1 MSTETSGGAFA
12 HRPGGWKD
20 LSLRR
25 SGRLVERHLLIYR
38 HTPGVLV
45 AEIFEPLLY
54 LLAIGVGIGH
64 LVGDVPGV
72 EDSADGYS
80 AFVAPALLATAAMNG
95 AMNETT
101 FNLLR
106 KLRVDRI
113 YDSVLTTP
121 MTVSD
126 IALGEVCWAV
136 LRGTLTSTGFLAVI
150 AALGLVQ
157 SPWAVLVIPCAA
169 LVGFAFA
176 AVGLAVTTFLRGW
189 QDFQYIQL
197 AMLPMFLFATTFY
210 PLDVYPRPVQ
220 AVVACLPLYQS
231 IELTRGIAL
240 GRLAISLPVAV
251 AYLVLMGLA
260 GLVIARGRLARVLLR

>member
-1 MSTETSGGAFA
+1 MSTETSGGECS
-12 HRPGGWKD
+12 HRPGRRKD
-20 LSLRR
+20 LSVRR
-25 SGRLVERHLLIYR
+25 PARLVERHLMIYR
-38 HTPGVLV
+38 HMPRVLV
-45 AEIFEPLLY
+45 AEVFEPLLY
-54 LLAIGVGIGH
+54 LLSIGVGIGH

-72 EDSADGYS
+72 EDSATGYS

-106 KLRVDRI
+106 KLRVDRV
-113 YDSVLTTP
+113 YDSILTTP
-121 MTVSD
+121 MTVYD

-157 SPWAVLVIPCAA
+157 SPWILLVIPCAA

-176 AVGLAVTTFLRGW
+176 AVGLAVTTYLRGW

-220 AVVACLPLYQS
+220 AVVTCLPLFQS
-231 IELTRGIAL
+231 IQLIREVAL
-240 GRLAISLPVAV
+240 GRFGVSVLVAV
-251 AYLVLMGLA
+251 AYLVLMGLV
-260 GLVIARGRLARVLLR
+260 GLVIARGRLARLLLR

>member
-1 MSTETSGGAFA
+1 MSTKTSGGERG
-12 HRPGGWKD
+12 HPPGGRTR
-20 LSLRR
+20 LSVRR
-25 SGRLVERHLLIYR
+25 SARLVERHLMIHR

-54 LLAIGVGIGH
+54 LLSIGVGIGR

-72 EDSADGYS
+72 ADSAAGYS

-106 KLRVDRI
+106 KLRVDRV
-113 YDSVLTTP
+113 YDSMLTTP
-121 MTVSD
+121 MTVWD

-136 LRGTLTSTGFLAVI
+136 LRGTLAATGFLAVI
-150 AALGLVQ
+150 AVLGLVQ
-157 SPWAVLVIPCAA
+157 SPWALLVVPCAA

-210 PLDVYPRPVQ
+210 PLDVYPRPAQ
-220 AVVACLPLYQS
+220 AAVACLPLYQS
-231 IELTRGIAL
+231 IQLTREIAL
-240 GRLAISLPVAV
+240 GRVGPPLLVAV
-251 AYLVLMGLA
+251 VYLVLMGLA
-260 GLVIARGRLARVLLR
+260 GLVVARGRLARVLLS